1 MPNAADDRI
10 TASLTMCRRAGKLLL
25 GFDAV
30 RDASAAGTV
39 CCILLA
45 ADTSPK
51 TEKETRF
58 FAGEIPLRKLP
69 YDMDALAAFF
79 RKRTA
84 VFGVTEQGFA
94 RKLLS
99 LLPEKPLNEQSEP

>member
-1 MPNAADDRI
+1 MPDAAKDRI
-10 TASLTMCRRAGKLLL
+10 AGALTMCRRAGRLLL

-30 RDASAAGTV
+30 KEAAQQGNV

-45 ADTSPK
+45 ADTSTK
-51 TEKETRF
+51 TEKEARF
-58 FAGEIPLRKLP
+58 FAGEIPVRKLP
-69 YDMDALAAFF
+69 YDMDALTAYF

-84 VFGVTEQGFA
+84 VYGVCEQGFA

-99 LLPEKPLNEQSEP
+99 LLPDTPECEETEP

>member
-1 MPNAADDRI
+1 MPDAAKDRI
-10 TASLTMCRRAGKLLL
+10 ASSLTMCRRAGKLLL

-30 RDASAAGTV
+30 KEAAQRGEV
-39 CCILLA
+39 FCILLA

-58 FAGEIPLRKLP
+58 FAGDKIPLRKLP
-69 YDMDALAAFF
+69 YDMDALTAYF

-84 VFGVTEQGFA
+84 VFGVCEQGFA

-99 LLPEKPLNEQSEP
+99 LLPEEA

>member
-1 MPNAADDRI
+1 MPDAAKDRI
-10 TASLTMCRRAGKLLL
+10 ASLLTMCRRAGKLLL

-30 RDASAAGTV
+30 KEAAQQGNV

-58 FAGEIPLRKLP
+58 FAGETPVRKLP
-69 YDMDALAAFF
+69 YNMDALAAYF

-84 VFGVTEQGFA
+84 VYGVCEAGFA
-94 RKLLS
+94 RKLTE
-99 LLPEKPLNEQSEP
+99 LLGDAPAE